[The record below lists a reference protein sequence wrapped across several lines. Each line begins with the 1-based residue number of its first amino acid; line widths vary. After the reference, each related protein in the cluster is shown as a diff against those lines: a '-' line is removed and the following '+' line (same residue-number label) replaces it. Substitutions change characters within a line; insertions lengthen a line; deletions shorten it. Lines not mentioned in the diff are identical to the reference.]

1 MEDVVYLDNL
11 ENLVKKACLDD
22 LADLDLEVK
31 RELPE
36 RRELLVLLDYQAWKV
51 ALVSQVRLVK
61 MENLL
66 KVLLDDLV

>member
-36 RRELLVLLDYQAWKV
+36 RRELLVLLDYQVWKV